1 MLTLPSTDLP
11 LEFPTAVRGRAQ
23 LVTGMTA
30 TATCAILI
38 PHQCRR
44 QSPLASQLVSHL
56 VSRRASRRA
65 SQQVSQ
71 RVSQRVSQQMCQL
84 VSRCAS
90 QRVSRRAS
98 QRVSRRA
105 SLLDSLQV
113 SPREGQLQDLQVYP
127 QESRLGSRLDC
138 RRGILHQHSRRL
150 VLRYTPVHPRSVL
163 VMNGTCWRQ

>member
-1 MLTLPSTDLP
+1 MLTLPPTDLP

-65 SQQVSQ
+65 SQ

-84 VSRCAS
+84 
-90 QRVSRRAS
+90 VSRRAS

-113 SPREGQLQDLQVYP
+113 SPRENQLHNLQVYP

-150 VLRYTPVHPRSVL
+150 VLRCTPVHPRSV
-163 VMNGTCWRQ
+163 